1 MNNWLKGSPW
11 SSEAELTADLKNAWE
26 DMKQTGLD
34 KGILT
39 QRADG
44 AIVGKGNPNIW
55 FDAVEKE
62 HGQSRNLRRN
72 R

>member
-1 MNNWLKGSPW
+1 MNNSPW
-11 SSEAELTADLKNAWE
+11 KNKQELMQDLERAWTE
-26 DMKQTGLD
+26 MKQTGLD

-55 FDAVEKE
+55 FDAVEEE